1 MTRPVRAHNRADA
14 TAAPLARLGTMDA
27 DATLEEQAARLSAF
41 RAYVRFESR
50 DPEANRDRYYDVLW
64 QPTLFG
70 EGALV
75 RTWGRQGQPGTTRAT
90 FYPDRDGAVAE
101 IRQVVR
107 RRLAHGYRVIAWQ

>member
-1 MTRPVRAHNRADA
+1 MPRARSQNDPASSPPSLAPRTCEMTETLA
-14 TAAPLARLGTMDA
+14 TF
-27 DATLEEQAARLSAF
+27 S
-41 RAYVRFESR
+41 AYVRLESV
-50 DPEANRDRYYDVLW
+50 DLAENRHRFYHLTW

-75 RTWGRQGQPGTTRAT
+75 RTWGRQGQPGTSRAT
-90 FYPDRDGAVAE
+90 FYPDRDGAQAE